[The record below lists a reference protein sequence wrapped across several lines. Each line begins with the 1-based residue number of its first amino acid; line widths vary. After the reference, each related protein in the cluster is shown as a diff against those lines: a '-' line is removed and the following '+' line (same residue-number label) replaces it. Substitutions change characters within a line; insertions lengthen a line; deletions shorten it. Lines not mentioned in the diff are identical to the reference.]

1 MTELGINWGVGPHF
15 SYRWASPASPSCGRL
30 GSPATGGRRRATR
43 EPIEGCPAS
52 PSHRTGPG
60 RLPGSSGPR
69 WGRCRC
75 GAGPACWCG
84 CVPAHTPARV
94 LRWMV
99 ASLAAPGPCW
109 LVGSP
114 GVSRL
119 PFVDRARSKGLPQ
132 DRERSP
138 RQTLRPAASDGLPAI
153 GGRLD
158 AFNDWA
164 SRAEA
169 VTLGRLRNAGWFVSG
184 MPLSGLDDAGGHE
197 VGELRRCAPTPQRE
211 RAGPRSGANGVR
223 GPAGR
228 SGAIPFPTRVS
239 WRKTQGPVSRG
250 GTGTPTPWPHSGGDR
265 LGKMPPRRRQRR
277 APPCLSHGTESV
289 SGPSL
294 PTRRSSAPREAWSP

>member
-169 VTLGRLRNAGWFVSG
+169 VTLRRLRNAGWFVSG

-197 VGELRRCAPTPQRE
+197 VGELRRWSADAPTGTRW
-211 RAGPRSGANGVR
+211 ASIR
-223 GPAGR
+223 G
-228 SGAIPFPTRVS
+228 
-239 WRKTQGPVSRG
+239 Q
-250 GTGTPTPWPHSGGDR
+250 
-265 LGKMPPRRRQRR
+265 RRQRVCGPLER
-277 APPCLSHGTESV
+277 DPFSDPCVLAKDPRSRLARGDGHADAVAPFGRRPIGKDATTAAAAT
-289 SGPSL
+289 GPSVL
-294 PTRRSSAPREAWSP
+294 ITRHRERLRPIPPHAPIECPA